1 MRDLPELAALLVGPD
16 PRLAAD
22 RTLGFL
28 IARSRARGGAVLQ
41 LREGEPV
48 PFTTRDLP
56 ATRLSESAALWRTQ
70 QAQLVAGRTVQFDG
84 GVMVPLR
91 DEGSLMGALYLEGA
105 TNFDE
110 AGVGASLL
118 TLTKAVGSR
127 GHVENLANYLPAV
140 PADEILRE
148 QMLAALDRNEW
159 NISKVA
165 RVLGVARRTVY
176 LRLERY
182 GIPRKR
188 VPKTLG

>member
-28 IARSRARGGAVLQ
+28 IARNRARGGAVLQ

-48 PFTTRDLP
+48 PFTTRDL
-56 ATRLSESAALWRTQ
+56 AASRLEEAAVVWRTQ
-70 QAQLVAGRTVQFDG
+70 QPRLVAGKSVRTTS
-84 GVMVPLR
+84 GVMAPLR
-91 DEGSLMGALYLEGA
+91 DEGTLVGALYLEDVSD
-105 TNFDE
+105 FDE
-110 AGVGASLL
+110 DAVSASLL

-127 GHVENLANYLPAV
+127 DRMETLATYLPAI

-182 GIPRKR
+182 GIARKR
-188 VPKTLG
+188 VPKTLS

>member
-28 IARSRARGGAVLQ
+28 IARSRAKGGAVLQ

-48 PFTTRDLP
+48 PFTTRDL
-56 ATRLSESAALWRTQ
+56 SAARLAEAASLWRDHGQ
-70 QAQLVAGRTVQFDG
+70 LLVAGRAVRASNG
-84 GVMVPLR
+84 LMVPLR
-91 DEGSLMGALYLEGA
+91 DEGTLVGALYLEGVGA
-105 TNFDE
+105 FDE

-127 GHVENLANYLPAV
+127 DRVETLATYMPAV

-148 QMLAALDRNEW
+148 QMVAALDRNEW

-188 VPKTLG
+188 VPKNFA

>member
-41 LREGEPV
+41 LRGGEPV
-48 PFTTRDLP
+48 PFTTRDLAASRLAEA
-56 ATRLSESAALWRTQ
+56 ATLWRSQ
-70 QAQLVAGRTVQFDG
+70 QQRLVAGKTVLTPT
-84 GVMVPLR
+84 GVMAPLR
-91 DEGSLMGALYLEGA
+91 DEGTLVGALYLEEV
-105 TNFDE
+105 NSFDE
-110 AGVGASLL
+110 DAVSASLL

-127 GHVENLANYLPAV
+127 DHVETLATYLPAV

-182 GIPRKR
+182 GIQRKR
-188 VPKTLG
+188 VPKTLN

>member
-56 ATRLSESAALWRTQ
+56 APRLAESASLWRTQ
-70 QAQLVAGRTVQFDG
+70 QKQMVAGKSVRTAN

-91 DEGSLMGALYLEGA
+91 DEGTLVGALYLEDA
-105 TNFDE
+105 SAFDE
-110 AGVGASLL
+110 DVVGASLL
-118 TLTKAVGSR
+118 TLTKAVSSR
-127 GHVENLANYLPAV
+127 DHVDTLANYLPAV

-165 RVLGVARRTVY
+165 RILGVARRTVY

-188 VPKTLG
+188 VPKTLS

>member
-28 IARSRARGGAVLQ
+28 IARSRARAGAVLQ

-56 ATRLSESAALWRTQ
+56 ATRLSESAALWRTH
-70 QAQLVAGRTVQFDG
+70 QAQLVAGRTVHVEG

-91 DEGSLMGALYLEGA
+91 DEGTLAGALYLEGA
-105 TNFDE
+105 TAFDE
-110 AGVGASLL
+110 TGVGASLL

-127 GHVENLANYLPAV
+127 DHVENLANYLPAV

>member
-48 PFTTRDLP
+48 PFTTRDLS
-56 ATRLSESAALWRTQ
+56 ATRLGETAAAWRTH
-70 QAQLVAGRTVQFDG
+70 QAQLVAGRSVLTDG
-84 GVMVPLR
+84 GLMVPLR
-91 DEGSLMGALYLEGA
+91 DEGTLAGALYLEGVA
-105 TNFDE
+105 TFDE
-110 AGVGASLL
+110 ASAGASLM

-127 GHVENLANYLPAV
+127 DHVENLANYLPAV

>member
-48 PFTTRDLP
+48 PFTTRDL
-56 ATRLSESAALWRTQ
+56 AASRLSEAAVLWRTEHQ
-70 QAQLVAGRTVQFDG
+70 SLVAGKTVRTPS
-84 GVMVPLR
+84 GVLAPLR
-91 DEGSLMGALYLEGA
+91 DEGTLVGALYLEEVSV
-105 TNFDE
+105 FDE
-110 AGVGASLL
+110 DSVSASLL

-127 GHVENLANYLPAV
+127 DRMETLATYLPAV
-140 PADEILRE
+140 PAGEILRE
-148 QMLAALDRNEW
+148 QMLVALDRNEW

-188 VPKTLG
+188 VPKTLS

>member
-28 IARSRARGGAVLQ
+28 IARSRAKGGAVLQ

-48 PFTTRDLP
+48 PFTTRDL
-56 ATRLSESAALWRTQ
+56 SAARLGEIAAVWRTHH
-70 QAQLVAGRTVQFDG
+70 AQLVAGRSVHTDG
-84 GVMVPLR
+84 GLVVPLR
-91 DEGSLMGALYLEGA
+91 DEGTLAGALYLEGVA
-105 TNFDE
+105 DFDE
-110 AGVGASLL
+110 GAVGASLM

-148 QMLAALDRNEW
+148 QMVAALDRNEW

>member
-1 MRDLPELAALLVGPD
+1 MRDLPDLAALLVGPD

-56 ATRLSESAALWRTQ
+56 AARLAETAALWREQ
-70 QAQLVAGRTVQFDG
+70 QPRLVAGKTVRVGDG
-84 GVMVPLR
+84 MMVPLR
-91 DEGSLMGALYLEGA
+91 DEGTLVGALYLEEVGA
-105 TNFDE
+105 FDE

-127 GHVENLANYLPAV
+127 DHVETLANYLPAV

-165 RVLGVARRTVY
+165 RILGVARRTVY

-188 VPKTLG
+188 VPKTLS

>member
-41 LREGEPV
+41 LREGEAV
-48 PFTTRDLP
+48 PFTTRDLSASRLAEA
-56 ATRLSESAALWRTQ
+56 ATLWRTQ
-70 QAQLVAGRTVQFDG
+70 QQHLVAGKTVRTAS
-84 GVMVPLR
+84 GVMTPLR
-91 DEGSLMGALYLEGA
+91 DEGTLVGALYLEEVSV
-105 TNFDE
+105 FDE
-110 AGVGASLL
+110 DSVSASLL

-127 GHVENLANYLPAV
+127 DHVGTLASYLPV

-148 QMLAALDRNEW
+148 QMLTALDRNEW

-188 VPKTLG
+188 VPKTLS

>member
-56 ATRLSESAALWRTQ
+56 ATRLAETATLWRTQ
-70 QAQLVAGRTVQFDG
+70 RQSLVAGKAVTTVS

-91 DEGSLMGALYLEGA
+91 DEGTLVGALYLEEVIG
-105 TNFDE
+105 FDE

-127 GHVENLANYLPAV
+127 NHVETLASYLPAL

-148 QMLAALDRNEW
+148 QMLNALDRNEW

>member
-1 MRDLPELAALLVGPD
+1 M
-16 PRLAAD
+16 
-22 RTLGFL
+22 
-28 IARSRARGGAVLQ
+28 
-41 LREGEPV
+41 

-56 ATRLSESAALWRTQ
+56 AVRLAETDTLWR
-70 QAQLVAGRTVQFDG
+70 AQRHLLVAGRVVTTPS

-91 DEGSLMGALYLEGA
+91 DEGTLVGALYLEDVA
-105 TNFDE
+105 EFDE

-127 GHVENLANYLPAV
+127 SHVETLASYLPTF

-148 QMLAALDRNEW
+148 QMLSALDRNEW

>member
-28 IARSRARGGAVLQ
+28 IARSHARGGAVLQ

-56 ATRLSESAALWRTQ
+56 APSLAESASLWR
-70 QAQLVAGRTVQFDG
+70 AEHKNLVSGKAVRTSN

-91 DEGSLMGALYLEGA
+91 DEGTLVGALYLEDVGE
-105 TNFDE
+105 FDE
-110 AGVGASLL
+110 TVVGASLL

-127 GHVENLANYLPAV
+127 DHVETLATYLPAV
-140 PADEILRE
+140 PAGEILRE

-165 RVLGVARRTVY
+165 RILGVARRTVY

-188 VPKTLG
+188 VPKTLS

>member
-41 LREGEPV
+41 FREGEPV
-48 PFTTRDLP
+48 PFTTRDLS
-56 ATRLSESAALWRTQ
+56 AARLGDIAALWRTHHQ
-70 QAQLVAGRTVQFDG
+70 PLVAGKSVRTPN
-84 GVMVPLR
+84 GVLAPLR
-91 DEGSLMGALYLEGA
+91 EEGTLIGALYLEEV
-105 TNFDE
+105 NDFEED
-110 AGVGASLL
+110 GVSASLL
-118 TLTKAVGSR
+118 TLTKAVASR
-127 GHVENLANYLPAV
+127 DHVETLATYLPAV

-148 QMLAALDRNEW
+148 QMVTALDRNEW

-188 VPKTLG
+188 VPKTLS

>member
-1 MRDLPELAALLVGPD
+1 M
-16 PRLAAD
+16 
-22 RTLGFL
+22 
-28 IARSRARGGAVLQ
+28 LQ

-56 ATRLSESAALWRTQ
+56 ATRLAETETLWRTQ
-70 QAQLVAGRTVQFDG
+70 RQSLVAGKVVTTPS

-91 DEGSLMGALYLEGA
+91 DEGTLVGALYLEEVGD
-105 TNFDE
+105 FDE

-127 GHVENLANYLPAV
+127 SHVETLASYLPAL

-148 QMLAALDRNEW
+148 QMLSALDRNEW

>member
-28 IARSRARGGAVLQ
+28 IARSRAKGGAVLQ
-41 LREGEPV
+41 LRGGEPV
-48 PFTTRDLP
+48 PFTTRDL
-56 ATRLSESAALWRTQ
+56 SAARLGEIAVVWRTHH
-70 QAQLVAGRTVQFDG
+70 AQLVAGRSVHTDG
-84 GVMVPLR
+84 GLVVPLR
-91 DEGSLMGALYLEGA
+91 DEGTLAGALYLEGVA
-105 TNFDE
+105 DFEE
-110 AGVGASLL
+110 ASVGASLM

-127 GHVENLANYLPAV
+127 DHVENLANYLPAV

>member
-28 IARSRARGGAVLQ
+28 IARSRAKGGAVLQ

-48 PFTTRDLP
+48 PFTTRDLS
-56 ATRLSESAALWRTQ
+56 AARLSESAALWRTHH
-70 QAQLVAGRTVQFDG
+70 AQLEAGRTVRSDG
-84 GVMVPLR
+84 GVMVALR
-91 DEGSLMGALYLEGA
+91 DEGTLAGALYLEGA
-105 TNFDE
+105 TTFDE
-110 AGVGASLL
+110 TGVGASLL
-118 TLTKAVGSR
+118 TLTKAVGTR
-127 GHVENLANYLPAV
+127 DRVENLASYLPAV
-140 PADEILRE
+140 PAAEILRE
-148 QMLAALDRNEW
+148 QMVAALDRNEW

>member
-28 IARSRARGGAVLQ
+28 IGRSRAKGGAVLQ

-48 PFTTRDLP
+48 PFTTRDL
-56 ATRLSESAALWRTQ
+56 AAARLADTALLWREQ
-70 QAQLVAGRTVQFDG
+70 GQALVAGKTVRTPQ

-91 DEGSLMGALYLEGA
+91 DEGTLVGALYLEDVGD
-105 TNFDE
+105 FDE

-127 GHVENLANYLPAV
+127 DRVETLATYLPAV

-148 QMLAALDRNEW
+148 QMVAALDRNEW

-188 VPKTLG
+188 VPKNFG

>member
-48 PFTTRDLP
+48 PFTTRDL
-56 ATRLSESAALWRTQ
+56 SAARLGEIAAVWRTHH
-70 QAQLVAGRTVQFDG
+70 AHLVAGRSVHTEG
-84 GVMVPLR
+84 GLVVPLR
-91 DEGSLMGALYLEGA
+91 DEGTLAGALYLEGVA
-105 TNFDE
+105 AFDE
-110 AGVGASLL
+110 GAVGASLL

-127 GHVENLANYLPAV
+127 DHVENLANYLPAV

>member
-1 MRDLPELAALLVGPD
+1 MRDLPDLAALLVGPD

-56 ATRLSESAALWRTQ
+56 APRLAEAAALWRSQHTR
-70 QAQLVAGRTVQFDG
+70 LVAGKVVDSMSG
-84 GVMVPLR
+84 LMVPLR
-91 DEGSLMGALYLEGA
+91 DEGTLVGALYLEDAGG
-105 TNFDE
+105 FDE
-110 AGVGASLL
+110 ASVGASLL

-127 GHVENLANYLPAV
+127 DHVETLATYLPAV

-165 RVLGVARRTVY
+165 RILGVARRTVY

-188 VPKTLG
+188 VPKTLS

>member
-48 PFTTRDLP
+48 PFTTRDLSASRLGDV
-56 ATRLSESAALWRTQ
+56 ATLWRTQ
-70 QAQLVAGRTVQFDG
+70 HQRLVG
-84 GVMVPLR
+84 GKPVCTPNGVLAPLR
-91 DEGSLMGALYLEGA
+91 DEGTLVGALYLEEV
-105 TNFDE
+105 TEFDE
-110 AGVGASLL
+110 DGVSASLL

-127 GHVENLANYLPAV
+127 DHVETLATYLPAV

-148 QMLAALDRNEW
+148 QMIAALDRNEW

-188 VPKTLG
+188 VPKTLS

>member
-28 IARSRARGGAVLQ
+28 IARSRARAGAVLQ

-56 ATRLSESAALWRTQ
+56 ATRLAETETLWRTERQ
-70 QAQLVAGRTVQFDG
+70 SLVAGKAVTTAN

-91 DEGSLMGALYLEGA
+91 DEGTLVGALYLEDVGA
-105 TNFDE
+105 FDE

-127 GHVENLANYLPAV
+127 GHVETLASYLPSL

-148 QMLAALDRNEW
+148 QMLSALDRNEW

>member
-1 MRDLPELAALLVGPD
+1 MRDLPDLAALLVGPD

-56 ATRLSESAALWRTQ
+56 APRLAEAASQWREQ
-70 QAQLVAGRTVQFDG
+70 QRDLVAGKVVHAG
-84 GVMVPLR
+84 SGVLVPLR
-91 DEGSLMGALYLEGA
+91 DEGTLVGALYLEEAGA
-105 TNFDE
+105 FDE

-127 GHVENLANYLPAV
+127 DHVENLASYLPAV

-148 QMLAALDRNEW
+148 QMLRALDRNEW

-165 RVLGVARRTVY
+165 RILGVARRTVY

-188 VPKTLG
+188 VPKTLS

>member
-56 ATRLSESAALWRTQ
+56 ATRLSESAVLWRTHQ
-70 QAQLVAGRTVQFDG
+70 GQLVAGRTVHIDG

-105 TNFDE
+105 TSFDE

>member
-1 MRDLPELAALLVGPD
+1 MRDLPDLAALLVGPD

-56 ATRLSESAALWRTQ
+56 AARLAETAALWRAQ
-70 QAQLVAGRTVQFDG
+70 QQRLVAGKTVRVGDG
-84 GVMVPLR
+84 MMVPLR
-91 DEGSLMGALYLEGA
+91 DEGTLVGALYLEEVG
-105 TNFDE
+105 TFDE

-127 GHVENLANYLPAV
+127 DHVETLATYLPAV

-165 RVLGVARRTVY
+165 RILGVARRTVY

-188 VPKTLG
+188 VPKTLS

>member
-28 IARSRARGGAVLQ
+28 IGRSRAKGGAVLQ

-56 ATRLSESAALWRTQ
+56 AARLADTALLWRDQ
-70 QAQLVAGRTVQFDG
+70 GQALVAGKTVRTLTG
-84 GVMVPLR
+84 IMVPLR
-91 DEGSLMGALYLEGA
+91 DEGTLVGALYLEDVGD
-105 TNFDE
+105 FDE
-110 AGVGASLL
+110 TGVGASLL

-127 GHVENLANYLPAV
+127 DRVETLATYLPTV

-148 QMLAALDRNEW
+148 QMVAALDRNEW

-188 VPKTLG
+188 VPKNFG

>member
-48 PFTTRDLP
+48 PFTTRDL
-56 ATRLSESAALWRTQ
+56 AASRLAEAAAVWRSEHPR
-70 QAQLVAGRTVQFDG
+70 LVAGKSVQTSS
-84 GVMVPLR
+84 GVMAPLR
-91 DEGSLMGALYLEGA
+91 DEGTLIGALYLEDVSV
-105 TNFDE
+105 FDE
-110 AGVGASLL
+110 DSVSASLL

-127 GHVENLANYLPAV
+127 DHVENLATYLPAV

-148 QMLAALDRNEW
+148 QMVAALDRNEW

-188 VPKTLG
+188 VPKTLS